1 MQLHATLQDRSL
13 GDYAERLKR
22 MGAEGKVVLS
32 SALNAGGEAVRR
44 KTVAAETRQTGLDGK
59 TVDRSQRELPST
71 PSSLN
76 FKIRSQGGDIRLKY
90 FGARE
95 TDAGVMAHPLGS
107 AQVFAH
113 TFMKGGRFPDRV
125 TVTRLGGQVYR
136 RVDGSGRKITLVRS
150 GVKLPAEMVTGATA
164 TTFKEGVAT
173 IIASVVVSRL
183 GAMLP

>member
-1 MQLHATLQDRSL
+1 MHLVAALQDRSL

-22 MGAEGKVVLS
+22 MGAEGKLVLS
-32 SALNAGGEAVRR
+32 AALNAGGDAVR
-44 KTVAAETRQTGLDGK
+44 KATVAAETRQTGLDGK

-71 PSSLN
+71 PSSLS

-90 FGARE
+90 FGAKE
-95 TDAGVMAHPLGS
+95 TDSGVLAHPLGD

-125 TVTRLGGQVYR
+125 SVTKLGGQVYR
-136 RVDGSGRKITLVRS
+136 RVEGSGRKMTLVRS
-150 GVKLPAEMVTGATA
+150 GVRLPAEMVTGRTKAA
-164 TTFKEGVAT
+164 FKEGVAT
-173 IIASVVVSRL
+173 IVASTVVTRL